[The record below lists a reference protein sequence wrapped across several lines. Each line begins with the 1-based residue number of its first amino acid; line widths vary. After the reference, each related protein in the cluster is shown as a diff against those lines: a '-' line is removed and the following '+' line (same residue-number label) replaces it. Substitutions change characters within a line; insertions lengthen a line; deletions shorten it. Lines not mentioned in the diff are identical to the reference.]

1 MGLKVG
7 VLLSCMAIG
16 AIGLSANW
24 FESHLTA
31 RQVMLRLQEAGLPC
45 TKVTTPGAV
54 LPVRAYD
61 WGTCQIEG
69 ERIGIVTYPTERD
82 RKQADGLTEHL
93 DPEVVGDHWRIYTD
107 TAVGAR
113 RVQAAIGGEIRIP
126 SCGEDGC

>member
-1 MGLKVG
+1 MAHVDRLPSSWELMREERSPRAQFRMGLAVG
-7 VLLSCMAIG
+7 VLLSCLAIG

-31 RQVMLRLQEAGLPC
+31 RQVMLRLQAAGLPC

-69 ERIGIVTYPTERD
+69 ERIGIVT
-82 RKQADGLTEHL
+82 
-93 DPEVVGDHWRIYTD
+93 
-107 TAVGAR
+107 
-113 RVQAAIGGEIRIP
+113 
-126 SCGEDGC
+126 